1 MRRWG
6 IRARVLFLALVPS
19 TLILATLVAYFT
31 TVRISDVDTQLAQR
45 GAALARQLAPG
56 AEFALFAAD
65 RAALQ
70 RMADAAAKEAD
81 VASVTIMDA
90 QDQVVARS
98 GTMAVEPG
106 TVRFREPVMATR
118 LGGPDLPEQMAS
130 SASRRVG
137 EISVEMSRA
146 GSHAHRQALILAG
159 VSLGMLGILLA
170 VVLSVSIGASVTR
183 PVRRLAE
190 AMRALSERGAVTR
203 LADEDGGELRTLAV
217 GFNEMAARLQAN
229 ARDLQ
234 ARIDEATS
242 ALTAQKDAAEQ
253 ATEAKSRF
261 IAAAS
266 HDLRQPLHAI
276 GLFTGTLQRRT
287 RGSDLEPV
295 VRDLA
300 RAVTAMERLFDGLL
314 DLSRLDAGTVVAEPR
329 PFSLDRL
336 FTQLHVEFA
345 DAAARKGLCLR
356 MRCVDVLVSSDEL
369 LLHRLLSNLIANAVR
384 YTERGAVMVGARRR
398 SAGVRLEVRDSGIGI
413 PFDQQDQ
420 IFREFYQVA
429 NAERD
434 RSVGLGL
441 GLAIVSR
448 LAALLGTQVHV
459 RSRPSRGSVFFL
471 DVAIAPPG
479 TKPAVEEDATE
490 PDREPPIPIQVLV
503 VDDDPL
509 VLAGNESLL
518 SELGCIVTAVRDGRA
533 AEQALAKIAADRVLL
548 LCDLWLPGDED
559 GIAIVRRLA
568 SLATP
573 AVSGILISGDTRPE
587 TIRAAKAA
595 GLLLLHKPVSPSKL
609 RAIVDHFATGP
620 KSTQGES

>member
-6 IRARVLFLALVPS
+6 IRARVLFLSLVPS
-19 TLILATLVAYFT
+19 ALILATLVAYFT

-81 VASVTIMDA
+81 VANVTITDA
-90 QDQVVARS
+90 QGQVVARS
-98 GTMAVEPG
+98 GSVPAAPD
-106 TVRFREPVMATR
+106 TVRFTEPVMATR
-118 LGGPDLPEQMAS
+118 LGVADVPEQMTS
-130 SASRRVG
+130 SAPRRVG

-146 GSHAHRQALILAG
+146 GSHAHREALVLAG
-159 VSLGMLGILLA
+159 VGLGMLGILLA
-170 VVLSVSIGASVTR
+170 LVLSVSIGASVTR
-183 PVRRLAE
+183 PVRRLAD
-190 AMRALSERGAVTR
+190 AMRILSARGSVD
-203 LADEDGGELRTLAV
+203 LLPEEDGGELRTLAR

-229 ARDLQ
+229 ARDMEV
-234 ARIDEATS
+234 RIERATR

-287 RGSDLEPV
+287 RETDLEPV

-314 DLSRLDAGTVVAEPR
+314 DLSRLDAGTVVAELR
-329 PFSLDRL
+329 PFPLERL
-336 FTQLHVEFA
+336 FAQLHVEFA
-345 DAAARKGLCLR
+345 DAAAHKGLRLR
-356 MRCVDVLVSSDEL
+356 MRSVAILVSSDEM

-384 YTERGAVMVGARRR
+384 YTERGTVMVAARRR
-398 SAGVRLEVRDSGIGI
+398 SAEVRLEVRDSGIGI
-413 PFDQQDQ
+413 PLDQQKR

-429 NAERD
+429 NAQRD

-441 GLAIVSR
+441 GLAIVSK
-448 LAALLGTQVHV
+448 LAGLLGMQVDV
-459 RSRPSRGSVFFL
+459 RSSPSRGSVFAL
-471 DVAIAPPG
+471 SVPIAPPG
-479 TKPAVEEDATE
+479 TKPIAEEVME
-490 PDREPPIPIQVLV
+490 PDREPAIPIQVLV

-518 SELGCIVTAVRDGRA
+518 GELGCTVTAVRDGDA
-533 AEQALAKIAADRVLL
+533 AEEALARMDAERVLL
-548 LCDLWLPGDED
+548 LCDLWLPGDRD
-559 GIAIVRRLA
+559 GIAIVRRLT
-568 SLATP
+568 SLAMP

-587 TIRAAKAA
+587 TIRAAKDA

-620 KSTQGES
+620 QAPRGESG

>member
-19 TLILATLVAYFT
+19 ALILATLVAYFT

-81 VASVTIMDA
+81 VANVTITDA
-90 QDQVVARS
+90 QGQVVARS
-98 GTMAVEPG
+98 GSVPAAPD
-106 TVRFREPVMATR
+106 TVRFTEPVMATR
-118 LGGPDLPEQMAS
+118 LGVADVPEQMTS
-130 SASRRVG
+130 SAPRRVG

-146 GSHAHRQALILAG
+146 GSRAHREALVLAG
-159 VSLGMLGILLA
+159 VGLGMLGILLA
-170 VVLSVSIGASVTR
+170 LVLSVSIGASVTR
-183 PVRRLAE
+183 PVRRLAD
-190 AMRALSERGAVTR
+190 AMRILSARGSVD
-203 LADEDGGELRTLAV
+203 LLPEEDGGELRTLAR

-229 ARDLQ
+229 ARDMEV
-234 ARIDEATS
+234 RIERATR

-287 RGSDLEPV
+287 RETDLEPV

-314 DLSRLDAGTVVAEPR
+314 DLSRLDAGTVVAELR
-329 PFSLDRL
+329 PFPLERL
-336 FTQLHVEFA
+336 FAQLHVEFA
-345 DAAARKGLCLR
+345 DAAAHKGLRLR
-356 MRCVDVLVSSDEL
+356 MRPVAILVSSDEM

-384 YTERGAVMVGARRR
+384 YTERGTVMVAARRR
-398 SAGVRLEVRDSGIGI
+398 SAEIRLEVRDSGIGI
-413 PFDQQDQ
+413 PLDQQKR

-429 NAERD
+429 NAQRD

-441 GLAIVSR
+441 GLAIVSK
-448 LAALLGTQVHV
+448 LAGLLGMQVDV
-459 RSRPSRGSVFFL
+459 RSSPSRGSVFAL
-471 DVAIAPPG
+471 SVPIAPPG
-479 TKPAVEEDATE
+479 TKPIAEEVME
-490 PDREPPIPIQVLV
+490 PDREPAIPIQVLV

-518 SELGCIVTAVRDGRA
+518 GELGCTVTAVRDGDA
-533 AEQALAKIAADRVLL
+533 AEEALARMDADRVLL
-548 LCDLWLPGDED
+548 LCDLWLPGDRD
-559 GIAIVRRLA
+559 GIAIVQRLT

-587 TIRAAKAA
+587 TIRAAKDA

-620 KSTQGES
+620 QAPRGESG